1 MRQARDSRSF
11 QKNQKDS
18 KVTEIYRFRDF
29 LGPKYWR
36 TWLLIGGIYVLAW
49 LPIWLRL
56 AIAKV
61 LSSLAYSLISSRRK
75 VAETNVRL
83 CFPKLNEVDI
93 DKFVR
98 ATFLSSILSFFETA
112 HAWCRPTKNLD
123 ATFIGLEHLT
133 EAVKSGKGVL
143 LLGGHFALIDM
154 LGALMSQHFDVATVY
169 RKQDNPLINYFMVR
183 ARERFHKVTIAR
195 KDMKKLLRTLKEG
208 GIVWYAPDQDYG
220 RKASVFVPFYG
231 VQTATITMTS
241 KLAKLSDAI
250 VIPLSGYRQK
260 DNKSFIIEVEEPI
273 ELPSGDDVAD
283 AALVNRWLESRIN
296 KCPEQYLWLHKRFK
310 TRPEGEP
317 SVYTR

>member
-29 LGPKYWR
+29 IGPKYWR
-36 TWLLIGGIYVLAW
+36 TWLVIGGIYILAW
-49 LPIWLRL
+49 LPIWLR
-56 AIAKV
+56 IKV
-61 LSSLAYSLISSRRK
+61 ARVMAFLAYLLISSRRK
-75 VAETNVRL
+75 VAQTNVRL
-83 CFPKLNEVDI
+83 CFPASSEAEV

-98 ATFLSSILSFFETA
+98 ATFFSSILSFFETA

-123 ATFIGLEHLT
+123 TTFIGLEHLT
-133 EAVKSGKGVL
+133 NALKSGRGVL

-154 LGALMSQHFDVATVY
+154 LGALLSRHFDVATVY

-195 KDMKKLLRTLKEG
+195 KDMKKLLGTLKKG
-208 GIVWYAPDQDYG
+208 GVVWYAPDQDYG

-231 VQTATITMTS
+231 IQTATITMTS
-241 KLAKLSDAI
+241 KLAKLSDAV
-250 VIPLSGYRQK
+250 VIPLSGYRNS
-260 DNKSFIIEVEEPI
+260 DNKSFLIEIEPAI
-273 ELPSGDDVAD
+273 EIPSGDDVAD
-283 AALVNRWLESRIN
+283 AATVNRWLESRIN
-296 KCPEQYLWLHKRFK
+296 KVPEQYLWLHKRFK
-310 TRPEGEP
+310 TRPEGDS